1 MNSKASTSKRNVGIH
16 SLGWA
21 VAPTLLLAASP
32 TLSQADADS
41 ESAAVETVPVQ
52 AIVNSDQDTVA
63 PDSGLTLREAI
74 LLANGELAIAD
85 LSSAEQA
92 QVEAL
97 APSAASQIGFNLPAD
112 QTVIQ
117 LQEML
122 PALASPGLVLDGT
135 TQPGYDAETSAIAEV
150 DMPIPLVSITPAAGQ
165 EVLRGLTI
173 VADGVTVR
181 GLSLYGFNSTIGRT
195 ATTPPADIFIAHA
208 APPPD
213 TSNQQ
218 PPARSSAFINDRDV
232 PPQDITIENNW
243 LGIMADGDFP
253 NQTSAFGVSVF
264 NSQGATIRNNF
275 IANHEGSGIIT
286 SVRSQN
292 LQVINNAIVGNG
304 IAGMPDGIRLEGDI
318 SNSLIQGNVICG
330 SDGSGIYAF
339 KPDGS
344 VQIRENDIKYN
355 GRRLRRA
362 AVYLMGDNHQ
372 VLNNAITYQTGSG
385 VAIAA
390 YPPSIGNII
399 QGNQFLGNEG
409 LSIDLI
415 MFDGTGVQDYA
426 WGDGPNP
433 MRNSANRRRDT
444 GNAAINAPE
453 LQLDET
459 ATGGLMTLQGEAAPD
474 ADVVIYRV
482 APAFDPPTNRF
493 PGYGDLLEPIASVK
507 ADADGLFSTT
517 AELEPGD
524 RISAIATLP
533 EYGTSEP
540 SPFIAIGNAG
550 TPVPATPEIPQCVT
564 APPEPEPEP
573 EPPPAP
579 EPLVLNVPRNVH
591 FALDQADLSPESQ
604 AVLDDIAAVL
614 LEYPFITVELQGHTD
629 PRASYQ
635 YNLDLSNRRALAVRN
650 YLLSKGVANERMT
663 IRALSESQRAT
674 TGDSVVDYAR
684 DRRVE
689 VIFRDLR
696 GLDIVFERQENDL
709 QIEGQ

>member
-1 MNSKASTSKRNVGIH
+1 MNPKVSTSKRKVSIH
-16 SLGWA
+16 TLGWA
-21 VAPTLLLAASP
+21 VVPTLLLTASP

-74 LLANGELAIAD
+74 LLANGERAIAD
-85 LSSAEQA
+85 LSPAEQA

-97 APSAASQIGFNLPAD
+97 AASATSQIGFNLPTD

-122 PALASPGLVLDGT
+122 PPLASPGLVLDGT
-135 TQPGYDAETSAIAEV
+135 TQAGYDAETSAIAEV

-181 GLSLYGFNSTIGRT
+181 GLSLYGFTSTIGRT
-195 ATTPPADIFIAHA
+195 ATTPPADIFIAHPD
-208 APPPD
+208 PPPD
-213 TSNQQ
+213 TSDQQ
-218 PPARSSAFINDRDV
+218 PPARSFAFINERDT
-232 PPQDITIENNW
+232 PPQDVTIENNW

-253 NQTSAFGVSVF
+253 AQPSSFGVYVF

-286 SVRSQN
+286 SVRAQN
-292 LQVINNAIVGNG
+292 MEVINNAIVGNG

-318 SNSLIQGNVICG
+318 SDSLIQGNVICG

-344 VQIRENDIKYN
+344 VEIRENDIKYN

-409 LSIDLI
+409 LSIDLV
-415 MFDGTGVQDYA
+415 MFNATGVQEYA

-433 MRNSANRRRDT
+433 PRNSVNRRQDT
-444 GNAAINAPE
+444 GNAAINSPQ
-453 LQLDET
+453 LQLDE
-459 ATGGLMTLQGEAAPD
+459 AAAAGGLVTLQGEAAPD

-524 RISAIATLP
+524 LISAIATLP

-540 SPFIAIGNAG
+540 SPFVAIGNAG

-564 APPEPEPEP
+564 APAPEP

-591 FALDQADLSPESQ
+591 FALDQATLSPESQ
-604 AVLDDIAAVL
+604 AVLDEIAAVL

-650 YLLSKGVANERMT
+650 YLLSQGVANERMT
-663 IRALSESQRAT
+663 IRALSESQRIT

-696 GLDIVFERQENDL
+696 GLDIIFERQESDL